1 MYIIIHADKYVK
13 ASLHLSS
20 RWAFSRTIYI
30 FDGFRDFLAAP
41 SETLHASLVSIQ
53 PLSITLWW
61 KGLENSWSELVQDSA
76 EREGER
82 ERSDA
87 ENRGGGNA
95 NE

>member
-1 MYIIIHADKYVK
+1 M
-13 ASLHLSS
+13 LL
-20 RWAFSRTIYI
+20 F
-30 FDGFRDFLAAP
+30 P
-41 SETLHASLVSIQ
+41 
-53 PLSITLWW
+53 PLWW